1 VAVPASNA
9 NARWQAFEPR
19 PRPEPRRQQGDKPLK
34 VLILS
39 MHYRPDQTGNGPL
52 VGDLAEHLS
61 SRGHE
66 VAVVCGMP
74 FYPERRIPHPYRG
87 KLACHERCDGVDV
100 YRTYVCVRRGG
111 TMLDKVLLQLSFT
124 ISCIYGLLRAGR
136 PDVVLC
142 VSPPFPSGA
151 PGLLA
156 ATLWRVPFIFNV
168 QDIFP
173 DVVERLGVMR
183 ENALL
188 RLLHAIEKWI
198 YCRSARVTVISP
210 SFVDNLAEKGVPRS
224 KVEVIYNWVDTEF
237 IRPLPRDNAFR
248 QELNLDDHF
257 VVLYSGNIGRSQSL
271 EVLLD
276 AAGAMQEHR
285 TLFLIVGDGTRKQA
299 LVNKARAMG
308 LTNVRFL
315 PLQPR
320 EKLPLMLAAA
330 DVSVIMLRE
339 EASYTSLP
347 SKIPTIMSSA
357 RPLVASVGLASDAA
371 RIVAENDCGIAVP
384 PDDPASLIAALRAL
398 REDHELRESC
408 ARRARLGAEQ
418 LFSRGN
424 ALTAYEDLLLSV
436 ANGRS

>member
-1 VAVPASNA
+1 
-9 NARWQAFEPR
+9 
-19 PRPEPRRQQGDKPLK
+19 LK

-61 SRGHE
+61 DRGHQ

-74 FYPERRIPHPYRG
+74 FYPERSIPPRYRG
-87 KLACHERCDGVDV
+87 RLACRERLKGVDV
-100 YRTYVCVRRGG
+100 YRTYVCVRPRG
-111 TMLDKVLLQLSFT
+111 TLLDKILLQLSFS

-142 VSPPFPSGA
+142 VSPPFPSGG

-173 DVVERLGVMR
+173 DAVQRLGVIR
-183 ENALL
+183 ENAFL

-198 YCRSARVTVISP
+198 YRRSARVTVISP
-210 SFVDNLAEKGVPRS
+210 SFVDNLAGKGVPRS
-224 KVEVIYNWVDTEF
+224 KVDVIYNWVDTDF

-248 QELNLDDHF
+248 HELNLDDHF

-271 EVLLD
+271 EVLLE

-285 TLFLIVGDGTRKQA
+285 TLFLIVGEGTRKQA
-299 LVNKARAMG
+299 LVNKARAMR

-347 SKIPTIMSSA
+347 SKIPTVMSSA
-357 RPLVASVGLASDAA
+357 RPLVASVALSSDAA
-371 RIVAENDCGIAVP
+371 RIVAENRCGIAVP
-384 PDDPASLIAALRAL
+384 PDDPEPLIEALRAL
-398 REDHELRESC
+398 RENRELRENC
-408 ARRARLGAEQ
+408 ARQARLGAEQ
-418 LFSRGN
+418 LFARNS
-424 ALTAYEDLLLSV
+424 ALDAYENLLLSV
-436 ANGRS
+436 TNRRS

>member
-1 VAVPASNA
+1 M
-9 NARWQAFEPR
+9 
-19 PRPEPRRQQGDKPLK
+19 K

-61 SRGHE
+61 SRGHR

-74 FYPERRIPHPYRG
+74 FYPERSIPRQYRG
-87 KLACHERCDGVDV
+87 RLACCERLNGVYV
-100 YRTYVCVRRGG
+100 HRTYVCVRPQG
-111 TMLDKVLLQLSFT
+111 TMLDKVLLQLSFAV
-124 ISCIYGLLRAGR
+124 SCIYGLLRAGR

-183 ENALL
+183 QNALL
-188 RLLHAIEKWI
+188 RLLHGVEKWI
-198 YCRSARVTVISP
+198 YRRSARVTVISP
-210 SFVDNLAEKGVPRS
+210 SFVDNLADKGVPRS
-224 KVEVIYNWVDTEF
+224 KVDVIYNWVDTDF
-237 IRPLPRDNAFR
+237 IRPLPRNNAFR

-285 TLFLIVGDGTRKQA
+285 TLFLIVGDGTCKQA

-320 EKLPLMLAAA
+320 ERLPLMLAAA

-347 SKIPTIMSSA
+347 SKIPTLMSSA
-357 RPLVASVGLASDAA
+357 RPVVASVGVLSDAA
-371 RIVAENDCGIAVP
+371 RIVAENRCGIAVP
-384 PDDPASLIAALRAL
+384 PDDPASLVEALHAL
-398 REDHELRESC
+398 REDRELRENC

-418 LFSRGN
+418 LFSRDS
-424 ALTAYEDLLLSV
+424 ALDAYENLLLSV